1 MVFRFALILITFW
14 GKIAPYIVPT
24 SLCNIRNRFKIHFLF
39 SSHSTS
45 DSSKFS
51 VYRLIITVWM
61 KKELMDCGGSGS
73 NEEHG
78 ECGDGKWTVFVSV
91 VLNVALQCMKIVPWM
106 IYCKYS
112 GSFIW
117 NKYQSTFCFSSF
129 VTLQKL
135 LHLYLLFLSHS
146 RSSKVSLPQ
155 AFMCFLEQATM
166 KSVRQVCQSHTAV
179 LRFDSGTFSFFFLIN
194 VKFPKANLKMF
205 PFQRQLGKQK
215 LGLIYLKT
223 YG

>member
-14 GKIAPYIVPT
+14 GKISPFIVPT
-24 SLCNIRNRFKIHFLF
+24 SLCNIRNRSILTRFLF

-51 VYRLIITVWM
+51 VYRLIISVWM
-61 KKELMDCGGSGS
+61 KKEVMDCGGSVS

-78 ECGDGKWTVFVSV
+78 ECGEGKWTVFVSV
-91 VLNVALQCMKIVPWM
+91 VLNVALQCLKIVPWM

-112 GSFIW
+112 GRFIW
-117 NKYQSTFCFSSF
+117 NKYQSIFCFSSF

-155 AFMCFLEQATM
+155 AFMCFLEQ
-166 KSVRQVCQSHTAV
+166 QWNQSDRSAKAI
-179 LRFDSGTFSFFFLIN
+179 LLSYGLILAPFLSISFFFPIFSKN
-194 VKFPKANLKMF
+194 WV
-205 PFQRQLGKQK
+205 
-215 LGLIYLKT
+215 
-223 YG
+223 